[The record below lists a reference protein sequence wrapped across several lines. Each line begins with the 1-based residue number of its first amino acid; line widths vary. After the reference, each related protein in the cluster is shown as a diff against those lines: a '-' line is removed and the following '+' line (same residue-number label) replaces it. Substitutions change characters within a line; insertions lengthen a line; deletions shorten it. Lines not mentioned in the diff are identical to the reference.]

1 MEDVVRRAEEL
12 VLGDIV
18 MVEMAS
24 ASRRLRSVY
33 LDIGLDNL
41 TP

>member
-18 MVEMAS
+18 MVEMAI
-24 ASRRLRSVY
+24 RS
-33 LDIGLDNL
+33 
-41 TP
+41 